1 MKESPIGRN
10 RVQRHG
16 SNYHLRA
23 AEVGI
28 CRGPGSGDI
37 PWSLT
42 VDVGACVEDELHRQ
56 SSSWISSNSLT
67 AAPSSDASSGLIQP
81 AIFLNRC
88 SRFSA
93 IPSFSSTA

>member
-42 VDVGACVEDELHRQ
+42 LEWAEKSEKRIAEMDFDQMARLLLAPSEYGDDELCIALDISRRTLAAYTRPISR
-56 SSSWISSNSLT
+56 SS
-67 AAPSSDASSGLIQP
+67 
-81 AIFLNRC
+81 
-88 SRFSA
+88 
-93 IPSFSSTA
+93 